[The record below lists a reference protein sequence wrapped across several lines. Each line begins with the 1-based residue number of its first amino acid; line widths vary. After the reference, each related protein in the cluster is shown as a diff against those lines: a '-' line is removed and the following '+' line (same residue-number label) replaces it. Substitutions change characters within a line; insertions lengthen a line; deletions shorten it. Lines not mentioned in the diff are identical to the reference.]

1 MAVRKAAGLLGGGND
16 LPDTFLYSVKRRLLG
31 PPLVNEQL
39 GEERLSVPLALGVL
53 SPDGISS
60 SAYGTE
66 EILIEL
72 LYGGLSIAAFTVLLP
87 ITGVVLFVLLLV
99 VLSYREVV
107 TVYTKTGG
115 SYVVAR
121 DNFGPRVAQIA
132 AVALLI
138 DYTVTVAVQTA
149 AGAAAIVS
157 AFPALGTLHFISAQQ
172 VLLIISV
179 AAILIMCFGNLRGI
193 REAGRA
199 FALPTYLFSGSV
211 ILMILIGLAREAFG
225 HLPVIDPA
233 TLHGTYYTTHQTMS
247 LIISVGLVFTLLRA
261 FANGG
266 SSLTG
271 IEAVSNAVSALK
283 PPEGPNAR
291 KVLVTQGLILG
302 FLVGGISWLAHVTH
316 ATPYVVGTPTVLSQ
330 EASLVFGGGP
340 GRVLFYFVQGA
351 TALILFTGGNTSF
364 NGFPFLASF
373 VAQDAFLPRW
383 LTKRGHRLVFSNG
396 IIVLTVVSLALMLAV
411 GANVNKLVPFY
422 AIGVF
427 TGFSMAGFGMS
438 KYHLRH
444 KERGWRRRLVINFS
458 AGVITGFI
466 VLIFAVTKFTEG
478 AWLIVIIGPIGVFV
492 LIRLNREYRA
502 EDQVLEN
509 IGERRAAGVAPRQP
523 NYTRRTVFVFVDSMD
538 LATLA
543 ALRYARSLRPT
554 SLRAVHFVIDSAK
567 AERLRERWVRFG
579 QDVPF
584 EMIDAP
590 DRRLVHASQELV
602 QREAEHPGTQVTVV
616 LPRRSFSAF
625 LGRMLHDRTAD
636 KIAAAISRIPNAA
649 ATIIP
654 FDVESRVR
662 VLEERHA
669 ARTGANG
676 TTAVDATREPPA
688 AASGRQSVTSAPPQ
702 RPAGGAGPHPG
713 PPAPPASVPSGAS
726 VPPGAPVGEDA
737 GKDAGGQAAGATDNA
752 EVRPIGSLT
761 EPVKATVE
769 GRVISMAIR
778 PVEQNSVLAVEAAD
792 ETGTLTALFYG
803 RKHIPGVECG
813 SRLRLHGTV
822 GIRNGRPVMI
832 NPVYELLG

>member
-1 MAVRKAAGLLGGGND
+1 M
-16 LPDTFLYSVKRRLLG
+16 
-31 PPLVNEQL
+31 NEQL

-66 EILIEL
+66 GTLIEL
-72 LYGGLSIAAFTVLLP
+72 LQSGLPIAAFTVLLP
-87 ITGVVLFVLLLV
+87 ITGVVLFVLALV

-107 TVYTKTGG
+107 TVYTRTGG

-157 AFPALGTLHFISAQQ
+157 AFPALGTLHFISAQE
-172 VLLIISV
+172 VLTIISV
-179 AAILIMCFGNLRGI
+179 IAILIMCYGNLRGI

-211 ILMILIGLAREAFG
+211 IFMIVVGLAREAFG
-225 HLPVIDPA
+225 HLPVIDLA
-233 TLHGTYYTTHQTMS
+233 TLPPNQTYSGYDNKRMS
-247 LIISVGLVFTLLRA
+247 LFISVALVFTLLRA

-291 KVLVTQGLILG
+291 KVLVTQGIILA
-302 FLVGGISWLAHVTH
+302 FLVGGISWLAHVMH
-316 ATPYVVGTPTVLSQ
+316 ATPYIVGTPTVLSQ
-330 EASLVFGGGP
+330 EARLIFGGGA
-340 GRVLFYFVQGA
+340 GRILFYFVQFA

-396 IIVLTVVSLALMLAV
+396 IIVLTIVSLALILAV
-411 GANVNKLVPFY
+411 GANVNHLVPFY

-427 TGFSMAGFGMS
+427 TGFSIAGFGMS

-444 KERGWRRRLVINFS
+444 KEQGWRRRLVINFS
-458 AGVITGFI
+458 AGVLTGLV

-478 AWLIVIIGPIGVFV
+478 AWLVVVVGPILVFI

-502 EDQVLEN
+502 EDQVLEG
-509 IGERRAAGVAPRQP
+509 IGYRRAAGIAPRQP
-523 NYTRRTVFVFVDSMD
+523 NYTRRVVLVFVDSMD

-554 SLRAVHFVIDSAK
+554 SLRAVHFFIDSAK
-567 AERLRERWVRFG
+567 AEKLREQWVRLG

-584 EMIDAP
+584 EMIDTP
-590 DRRLVHASQELV
+590 DRRLVHAAQEFV
-602 QREAEHPGTQVTVV
+602 QREAEQPGTQVTVV
-616 LPRRSFSAF
+616 LPRRGFSP
-625 LGRMLHDRTAD
+625 LIGRMLHDRTAD
-636 KIAAAISRIPNAA
+636 KIAAAVSRIPNAA
-649 ATIIP
+649 AVVIP

-669 ARTGANG
+669 ARTGASG
-676 TTAVDATREPPA
+676 TTDVDATREPPA
-688 AASGRQSVTSAPPQ
+688 PAGGRQSVTSAPPQ
-702 RPAGGAGPHPG
+702 RPAGGARPHPA
-713 PPAPPASVPSGAS
+713 PAPPPASVPSGAS
-726 VPPGAPVGEDA
+726 VPPGAPADKDA
-737 GKDAGGQAAGATDNA
+737 GKDAGKDADKDGGGQAAGATDDNA
-752 EVRPIGSLT
+752 EVRLIGSLT
-761 EPVKATVE
+761 QPVKATVE

-778 PVEQNSVLAVEAAD
+778 PVEQNSVLAVEVAD

-803 RKHIPGVECG
+803 RKHIPGVDCG
-813 SRLRLHGTV
+813 GRLRLHGTV
-822 GIRNGRPVMI
+822 GIRNRRPVMI